1 MRAIPGAS
9 LPGNLAR
16 CTPSSGCRTSAWPQC
31 SREKIG
37 RPAPHRTPS
46 GGGPAPTPDRIETP
60 GDRIRLRGID
70 HPTPVTE
77 GMIVRRLAAGG
88 ELDSNIRYRGTNG
101 RLRRQA
107 THSLSTHRWREIR
120 TLGPP

>member
-1 MRAIPGAS
+1 

-31 SREKIG
+31 SREKIS

-88 ELDSNIRYRGTNG
+88 EVDSNIRYRGTNG
-101 RLRRQA
+101 RCACAAEEPIVCRLTA
-107 THSLSTHRWREIR
+107 GANGIR
-120 TLGPP
+120 TLGPH